1 MAHEDRNAARS
12 REAAEATGVAGQRQD
27 ERGER
32 RHENEGGHPQHA
44 RKGQAQ
50 SPVEETHSE
59 PPKHKEG
66 H

>member
-1 MAHEDRNAARS
+1 MADEQELNGHEIGMGKDRDAAGERL
-12 REAAEATGVAGQRQD
+12 D

-32 RHENEGGHPQHA
+32 RHENVPGQPQHA

-50 SPVEETHSE
+50 SPVEETHFE